1 MKYILTI
8 FCFMSVMFSST
19 VERYYKELKNLSDT
33 QKIALVE
40 FYVYGQ
46 DYGYDEILAAIA
58 WKESSLC
65 TQKISSGDG
74 TMGSYGCMQV
84 QLYYDLKVKKADM
97 KKKTINTVKNM
108 HINNNTYNAHA
119 AIHNLNKWKERHG
132 GNIRHI
138 LASYNAG
145 TKGLRSPIGAKYAE
159 DILIRSKAIK
169 KYLQTSGIGEYIDAM
184 LKQARAER
192 KDTLRYS
199 RTKVLAMN

>member
-19 VERYYKELKNLSDT
+19 VESYYKQLKNLSDT

-74 TMGSYGCMQV
+74 TMGSYGCMYV
-84 QLYYDLKVKKADM
+84 
-97 KKKTINTVKNM
+97 
-108 HINNNTYNAHA
+108 YNQHC
-119 AIHNLNKWKERHG
+119 
-132 GNIRHI
+132 
-138 LASYNAG
+138 
-145 TKGLRSPIGAKYAE
+145 
-159 DILIRSKAIK
+159 
-169 KYLQTSGIGEYIDAM
+169 
-184 LKQARAER
+184 
-192 KDTLRYS
+192 
-199 RTKVLAMN
+199 